1 MLDILSAFYPGIR
14 ITIVFGFVWL
24 AKAGY
29 ITWLAPEDA
38 ADFMNALLDKL
49 VVLAPAAYA
58 TWATVKEFR
67 LKRLAA
73 IEAAK
78 P

>member
-1 MLDILSAFYPGIR
+1 MDFAVLAPGLR
-14 ITIVFGFVWL
+14 IAVVFGFVWL

-49 VVLAPAAYA
+49 VVLTPGFYA
-58 TWATVKEFR
+58 VWAVVKEY
-67 LKRLAA
+67 K
-73 IEAAK
+73 AK
-78 P
+78 AKSP